1 MFLTHSLF
9 LLFISADCSSSELD
23 LNLVKRLREFTAI
36 TEGSTD
42 TRSMA
47 VLAFLYIYLR
57 VFADTE

>member
-1 MFLTHSLF
+1 MFSV
-9 LLFISADCSSSELD
+9 AGDCSSSELD
-23 LNLVKRLREFTAI
+23 LNLVKKLREFATI

-57 VFADTE
+57 VFADAE